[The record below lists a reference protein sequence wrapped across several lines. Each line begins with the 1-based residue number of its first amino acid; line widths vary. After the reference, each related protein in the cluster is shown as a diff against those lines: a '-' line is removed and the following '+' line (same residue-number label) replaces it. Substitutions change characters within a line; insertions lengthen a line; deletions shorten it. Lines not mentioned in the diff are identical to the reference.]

1 MGRPFISNNLV
12 TDPNTDSILKFIMGP
27 WTFQQ
32 AIQKLGNK
40 VLPAPM
46 KVEKLQIEPGEQ
58 VLIRSWKEGSPP
70 SQL

>member
-40 VLPAPM
+40 VLPAPNERG
-46 KVEKLQIEPGEQ
+46 KTPNRTRRTGVK
-58 VLIRSWKEGSPP
+58 S
-70 SQL
+70 